1 MLIVMKPNAT
11 NDEVDLVLDR
21 ARSFGLV
28 PHEIP
33 GAHRTAIGITGND
46 GPVAPELFEGLDG
59 IRALIPVTKRYKL
72 VDREATGTAYRLIGV
87 GVSNYAPLEEAA
99 ALDLADPDA
108 GRRAR
113 LEDTIDTLRDK
124 FGADAIGKGRG
135 MAERLKTSETEQGK
149 EP

>member
-1 MLIVMKPNAT
+1 MIFTQVKTRLADDCALRV
-11 NDEVDLVLDR
+11 ECRLVID
-21 ARSFGLV
+21 
-28 PHEIP
+28 P
-33 GAHRTAIGITGND
+33 
-46 GPVAPELFEGLDG
+46 APLL
-59 IRALIPVTKRYKL
+59 
-72 VDREATGTAYRLIGV
+72 DREATGTAYRLIGV

-135 MAERLKTSETEQGK
+135 MAERLKTSEPGQGK